1 MSYGVE
7 IIDMDRFE
15 EELQHQKKYQENLYQ
30 QSIDRAKSFYEGY
43 KACLD
48 NVQMLICSSDYED
61 IEKKTK
67 IYRDGADYALYEICK
82 ELDINSQDIR
92 EQNISID
99 QKCSLIAKRIE
110 EILLNQ

>member
-15 EELQHQKKYQENLYQ
+15 EELQHQKAYQENLYQ

-48 NVQMLICSSDYED
+48 NVQMLICSSNYED

-67 IYRDGADYALYEICK
+67 IYCNGADHALYEICK